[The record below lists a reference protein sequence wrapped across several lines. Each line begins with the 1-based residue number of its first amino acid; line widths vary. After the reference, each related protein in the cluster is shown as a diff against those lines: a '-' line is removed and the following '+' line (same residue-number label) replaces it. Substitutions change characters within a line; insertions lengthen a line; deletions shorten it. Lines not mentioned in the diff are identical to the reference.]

1 MKKKNVLIIGASGG
15 LGIHIAS
22 FFNQKGYHLALHYN
36 NNVGSLDKSF
46 QENERVHFFQADIQ
60 SEDAISKMMGGVI
73 SKMGKIDI
81 LINAAG
87 VSKSAVSWKTP
98 LDDWNETIAINLTG
112 PFLCIKHVI
121 PFMRENNYGR
131 IINISSVVAQ
141 SGFPGTVAYS
151 ASKAGLI
158 GMVKTI
164 AKEVASK
171 NVTVNNI
178 ALGYFNKGMINQIP
192 ENLQEDIKETI
203 PKKEFGKIN
212 ELTNCLAYLS
222 SENSEYLTGQTIN
235 LNGGMYG

>member
-1 MKKKNVLIIGASGG
+1 
-15 LGIHIAS
+15 
-22 FFNQKGYHLALHYN
+22 
-36 NNVGSLDKSF
+36 
-46 QENERVHFFQADIQ
+46 
-60 SEDAISKMMGGVI
+60 MMGGVI